1 MPMDMLGLV
10 HKVFH
15 YFGFFRYTTLP
26 MLSSARHILI
36 IQPLVGIGD
45 MIWHKPWIDALIADY
60 QVTLATKPTVQAPI
74 IFHGTPAS
82 FQLMMIERS
91 LRGKR
96 GRHDGLSGFW
106 RLVRDFRAS
115 GADTAIILH
124 HSTRY
129 AIAAWL
135 AGIKTRLGYG
145 RKGQQKYLNTG
156 HYLFPS
162 ELKQHAVSRI
172 RQFAARNG
180 FGLDNPAWHI
190 TLPKEAH
197 HQAEAYLKSA
207 ELISEKGQTHPYLC
221 LGIGA
226 MHPERQWG
234 SEKFSQLITG
244 LYRARPDM
252 RIALIAGPQDEDIIT
267 EIKHHL
273 PAHPDIPAPLIIR
286 DRLDVACAVMARAE
300 GYVGNDTSLL
310 NLSVCVG
317 RPALGLFSQSEPLD
331 YSPLI
336 HQLNLFPAS
345 AYGTKGLIHKIS
357 TEAVLE
363 AVLRLWPEIK

>member
-1 MPMDMLGLV
+1 MPTDMLGLV

-15 YFGFFRYTTLP
+15 YFGYFRYTTSP

-60 QVTLATKPTVQAPI
+60 QVTLATKPTVQAPT

-129 AIAAWL
+129 AMAAWL

-156 HYLFPS
+156 HYLSPL
-162 ELKQHAVSRI
+162 ELKQHAVGRI

-190 TLPKEAH
+190 TLPEEAH
-197 HQAEAYLKSA
+197 RQAESYLKSA
-207 ELISEKGQTHPYLC
+207 ELISEKGRTHPYLC

-252 RIALIAGPQDEDIIT
+252 
-267 EIKHHL
+267 
-273 PAHPDIPAPLIIR
+273 PAPLIIR

-336 HQLNLFPAS
+336 HQLDLFPAS

-363 AVLRLWPEIK
+363 AVLRLWRETR

>member
-1 MPMDMLGLV
+1 
-10 HKVFH
+10 
-15 YFGFFRYTTLP
+15 

-45 MIWHKPWIDALIADY
+45 MIWHKPWIDELIAHY

-82 FQLMMIERS
+82 FQLMRIERS

-96 GRHDGLSGFW
+96 GRHDGLLGFW
-106 RLVRDFRAS
+106 RLVRDFRES

-129 AIAAWL
+129 AMAAWL

-156 HYLFPS
+156 QYLSPS
-162 ELKQHAVSRI
+162 ELRGHAVSRI
-172 RQFAARNG
+172 SQFAARNG

-190 TLPKEAH
+190 TLPKAAH
-197 HQAEAYLKSA
+197 RQAETYLKSA
-207 ELISEKGQTHPYLC
+207 ELIAEKGRTRPYLC

-234 SEKFSQLITG
+234 AEKFSQLITG
-244 LYRARPDM
+244 LFCARPDM
-252 RIALIAGPQDEDIIT
+252 RIALIAGPDDAEMVT
-267 EIKHHL
+267 EIERHL
-273 PAHPDIPAPLIIR
+273 SRHSDIPAPLIIQ

-317 RPALGLFSQSEPLD
+317 KPALGLFSQSEPLD

-336 HQLNLFPAS
+336 HQLNLFAS
-345 AYGTKGLIHKIS
+345 SDYGTKDLIHKIS
-357 TEAVLE
+357 AEAVIE
-363 AVLRLWPEIK
+363 AVLRLWPETK